1 MSISKLGKEI
11 YPHASEQGIVKEVF
25 FRGNMLEVKI
35 SIADNEI
42 IAYRSLED
50 EELVPGEKISVLIY
64 RLYLYNE
71 DSVRLIENEILTS
84 RPEFSI

>member
-1 MSISKLGKEI
+1 
-11 YPHASEQGIVKEVF
+11 
-25 FRGNMLEVKI
+25 MLEVKI

>member
-1 MSISKLGKEI
+1 MHQSRNCEGSI
-11 YPHASEQGIVKEVF
+11 